1 MIQRDI
7 IQRMIHQ
14 ISAVLARMIGK
25 DAEEQLIILEEYI
38 QQHNGLSSE
47 ELDNVA
53 DDQLLRYLSEE
64 MQLNPY
70 QIESIATVMNARGDI
85 YLKEQ
90 KTDKAIVDFK
100 RAILLLDFVDA
111 ETAIYSFDRIDLIE
125 AIKNKLKQLQ

>member
-25 DAEEQLIILEEYI
+25 NAEEQLIILEEYI

-47 ELDNVA
+47 ELDKIS
-53 DDQLLRYLSEE
+53 DEKLLHYLTEE

-70 QIESIATVMNARGDI
+70 QIESIAGVMNARGDI
-85 YLKEQ
+85 FIADDKNV
-90 KTDKAIVDFK
+90 KAIIDFR
-100 RAILLLDFVDA
+100 RAILLLDYVDTA
-111 ETAIYSFDRIDLIE
+111 TAIYSFDRVDLI
-125 AIKNKLKQLQ
+125 ATIKNKLKQLQ

>member
-14 ISAVLARMIGK
+14 IAAVLARMIGK
-25 DAEEQLIILEEYI
+25 NAEEQLIILEEYI

-47 ELDNVA
+47 ELDKIS
-53 DDQLLRYLSEE
+53 DDQLLHYLSEE

-70 QIESIATVMNARGDI
+70 QIESIAAVMNARGDI
-85 YLKEQ
+85 FLADN
-90 KTDKAIVDFK
+90 KTEKAIIDFK
-100 RAILLLDFVDA
+100 RAILLLDFVDT

-125 AIKNKLKQLQ
+125 SIKNKLKQLQ

>member
-25 DAEEQLIILEEYI
+25 NAEEQLIILEEYI

-47 ELDNVA
+47 DI
-53 DDQLLRYLSEE
+53 DKIPTKTLLHYLSEE

-70 QIESIATVMNARGDI
+70 QIESIAAVMNARGDI
-85 YLKEQ
+85 FIADEK
-90 KTDKAIVDFK
+90 IVWF
-100 RAILLLDFVDA
+100 IIGFLV
-111 ETAIYSFDRIDLIE
+111 S
-125 AIKNKLKQLQ
+125 

>member
-90 KTDKAIVDFK
+90 KTDKAIVALK